1 MQPSSSTIAGSQPGR
16 FATSGKAIVQAVG
29 FTPELSSESAGWNN
43 LAFYGWRGHCR
54 EAAFEPFEEPV
65 IVYHVGGAQTVP
77 VRVGRNWDRRT
88 HPGLITIIPPA
99 TPIGWDIRGEV
110 HSRSIHLGSRF
121 FSGSDC
127 DVPSTPRLR
136 FRCGV
141 QDPVL
146 TSTIQALEQEL
157 RAPRELGTLYADAV
171 SDFMALHLLRDS
183 GGAAVIIPQRRGA
196 LSQRALQR
204 VRERIEASIE
214 HGISLQALADE
225 TALSR
230 TYFSAAFRESTGV
243 SPHRY
248 LTQRRLA
255 RARDLL
261 RSTALSLTEVALRCG
276 FSSQAHFTQYFH
288 RESGVT
294 PLQFRLAGS
303 GSSGAGLSSGP
314 Y

>member
-1 MQPSSSTIAGSQPGR
+1 MQASSSAIAGSQPGR
-16 FATSGKAIVQAVG
+16 FSASGHSIVRAIG
-29 FTPELSSESAGWNN
+29 FTPELSSESAGWKN
-43 LAFYGWRGHCR
+43 LAFYGWRGQCR

-77 VRVGRNWDRRT
+77 VRIGRNWNLQT
-88 HPGLITIIPPA
+88 HPGLITVIPPA
-99 TPIGWDIRGEV
+99 TRIGWDIQGEV

-121 FSGSDC
+121 FSASDA
-127 DVPSTPRLR
+127 DVPSVPRLR

-141 QDPVL
+141 QDPLL
-146 TSTIQALEQEL
+146 TSAIHALEQEL
-157 RAPRELGTLYADAV
+157 REPRELGTLYADAV
-171 SDFMALHLLRDS
+171 SDFMALHLLRDNGS
-183 GGAAVIIPQRRGA
+183 ATIVAQRRGA
-196 LSQRALQR
+196 LSPRALQR

-214 HGISLQALADE
+214 HGVSLQALADQ
-225 TALSR
+225 TSLSR

-261 RSTALSLTEVALRCG
+261 CSTALSLAEVALRCG

-294 PLQFRLAGS
+294 PHQFRQAGVRNYQS
-303 GSSGAGLSSGP
+303 IDNR
-314 Y
+314 